1 MNEFDSLQRNI
12 ETERRKTKRPL
23 QKYGWL
29 LLTILALVAVYFLT
43 LGNSPSEF
51 PVGATLEIEEGSNAK
66 AIVQK
71 LKDERYIRSELYAHM
86 VLSFDL
92 NDAHMQAGRY
102 QFTEMLT
109 TENLLLALTKG
120 EYKLPPIR
128 ITIPEGLRG
137 SDIDDIANETLGG
150 EDTLVDAEI
159 YDEYIGYLFPDTY
172 FVPESFTEAEL
183 ITLMRER
190 SGEVL
195 ADYSAQIEASTF
207 TLDEILILA
216 SILERE
222 ANSEE
227 SMHMV
232 AGVLMNRLD
241 IGMALQV
248 DATLDYLLNKES
260 SELTLDDLEIDS
272 PYNTYEYP
280 GLPPAPIANPGR
292 TAIEAVLSPTQHEY
306 LYYLTDNDGTFH
318 YATTFEAH
326 KLNKERYLR

>member
-1 MNEFDSLQRNI
+1 MNEFDSIQRN
-12 ETERRKTKRPL
+12 TEFERKRTKKPL

-29 LLTILALVAVYFLT
+29 FLAVLALFAIYFLT
-43 LGNSPSEF
+43 LGSSPSKF
-51 PVGATLEIEEGSNAK
+51 PVGVTLEIEEGSNAK
-66 AIVQK
+66 AIVEK
-71 LKDERYIRSELYAHM
+71 LKDENYIRSELYAHM
-86 VLSFDL
+86 VLSLDL
-92 NDAHMQAGRY
+92 DGAHMQAGRY
-102 QFTEMLT
+102 QFTNTLT
-109 TENLLLALTKG
+109 TEELLAALTEG
-120 EYKLPPIR
+120 TYKLPPIR

-137 SDIDDIANETLGG
+137 SDIDTIANELLAG
-150 EDTLVDAEI
+150 DDSLVTATEYDA
-159 YDEYIGYLFPDTY
+159 YIGYLFPDTY
-172 FVPESFTEAEL
+172 FVPESFTETEL
-183 ITLMRER
+183 ISLMRER
-190 SGEVL
+190 FDEVL
-195 ADYSAQIEASTF
+195 SDYTAQIETSTF

-248 DATLDYLLNKES
+248 DATLDYLLDKES
-260 SELTLDDLEIDS
+260 SELTLDDLDIDS

-292 TAIEAVLSPTQHEY
+292 TAIEAVLAPTESEY
-306 LYYLTDNDGTFH
+306 MYYLTDKDGNFH